1 MLLALRFSTKSEKV
15 TEIISIPR
23 FCILQNDSP
32 AAVRWIRWN
41 GFWLQSLTGRI
52 YEWKHGKAT
61 LASCEAPHF
70 LPGLFI
76 GSIWPGERSRWFL
89 QAAHDMTE
97 ELTSSLWE
105 GHPPHLKV
113 QTQEWQERRGPPPP
127 WPIKSAWVSSRGQPT
142 GWQACKSNTLISQAW
157 LLLEMSPRSW
167 LTSKNKMHYI
177 IGFKT
182 LLLK

>member
-15 TEIISIPR
+15 IKIISIPR

-32 AAVRWIRWN
+32 ETVRWIRWN

-76 GSIWPGERSRWFL
+76 ESYMARGKDHVYFYKPL
-89 QAAHDMTE
+89 MTW
-97 ELTSSLWE
+97 LKNSLPLS
-105 GHPPHLKV
+105 GKV
-113 QTQEWQERRGPPPP
+113 
-127 WPIKSAWVSSRGQPT
+127 
-142 GWQACKSNTLISQAW
+142 
-157 LLLEMSPRSW
+157 
-167 LTSKNKMHYI
+167 
-177 IGFKT
+177 T
-182 LLLK
+182 LLTWRCRYKSDRKEGDPLHPGQLSQPESASETNPRGDRHARQTPSFPRHGCSLRCHLDHD